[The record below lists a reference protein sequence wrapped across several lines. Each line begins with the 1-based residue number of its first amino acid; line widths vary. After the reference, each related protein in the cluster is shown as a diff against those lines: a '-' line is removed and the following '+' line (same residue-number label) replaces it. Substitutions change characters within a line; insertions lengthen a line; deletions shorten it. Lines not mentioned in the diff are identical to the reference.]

1 MQQLI
6 EARLARFQAAEDPLV
21 RTLADVEGAVPQA
34 LLEKLAGCQP
44 AAVLLGLIERD
55 TGLNVLFTQRS
66 PHLSAH
72 AGQVSFPGGRLE
84 ASDAGPVE
92 AALREAAE
100 EIGLQPASVRVVG
113 RLNSFQTVTGFLINP
128 VVGFIDAAFQ
138 ACPDAAEVEAVFEVP
153 LSFLLDPKNV
163 SVGYRE
169 RMGVR
174 FRIYEFHYE
183 GRHIWG
189 ATASILMNFK
199 DVINR

>member
-6 EARLARFQAAEDPLV
+6 EARLAGFQAAEDPLV

-34 LLEKLAGCQP
+34 LLERLAGCQP

-55 TGLNVLFTQRS
+55 TGLNVLFTQRAA
-66 PHLSAH
+66 HVSAH

-92 AALREAAE
+92 AALREATE
-100 EIGLQPASVRVVG
+100 EIGLQPAFVRVVG
-113 RLNSFQTVTGFLINP
+113 RLSSFQTVTGFLITP
-128 VVGFIDAAFQ
+128 VVGFIDAGFEAR
-138 ACPDAAEVEAVFEVP
+138 PDATEVDAVFEVP

-163 SVGYRE
+163 SVGHRE

-183 GRHIWG
+183 GHHIWG

-199 DVINR
+199 DIIFK

>member
-21 RTLADVEGAVPQA
+21 RTLADVEGPVPQA
-34 LLEKLAGCQP
+34 LLAKLAGCQP

-55 TGLNVLFTQRS
+55 AGLSVLFTQRS

-92 AALREAAE
+92 AALREATE

-113 RLNSFQTVTGFLINP
+113 RLNSFQTVTGFHITP
-128 VVGFIDAAFQ
+128 VVGFIDAAFE
-138 ACPDAAEVEAVFEVP
+138 ARPDAAEVDAVFEVP

-163 SVGYRE
+163 SVGYRD

-189 ATASILMNFK
+189 ATASILINFK
-199 DVINR
+199 DIIMK